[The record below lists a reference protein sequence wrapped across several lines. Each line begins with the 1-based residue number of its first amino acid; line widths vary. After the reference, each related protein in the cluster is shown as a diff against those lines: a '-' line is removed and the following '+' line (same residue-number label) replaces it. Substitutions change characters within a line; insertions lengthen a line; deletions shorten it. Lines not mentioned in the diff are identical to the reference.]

1 MSQNPGCIYTEFRKS
16 IGENKPNNILLFSF
30 YNYFEK
36 SLKVLLWFQVN
47 NNKKGKIISNETTQ
61 QCFINAT
68 LDQGKPKK
76 NEISDFKLV
85 SILNTSAKIYEKVIK
100 DQLVS
105 GLERYFSPFIS
116 AYRKRY
122 CTQHVLIRLVEEWR
136 E

>member
-1 MSQNPGCIYTEFRKS
+1 MSQYPGCIYTEFRKS

-76 NEISDFKLV
+76 
-85 SILNTSAKIYEKVIK
+85 
-100 DQLVS
+100 
-105 GLERYFSPFIS
+105 
-116 AYRKRY
+116 
-122 CTQHVLIRLVEEWR
+122 
-136 E
+136 